1 MQRVDRNLRRA
12 RRLPVLVVLAAL
24 VALVLAPPVAAQVDP
39 RSVADEVDRTGSF
52 LQPDL
57 DDDAQQAVEEAN
69 ERGVGV
75 VLVSDPVPAVEL
87 SAQLD
92 GLLASRDSRYTTVLV
107 VTGEG
112 AAARSRTYD
121 SERMRALIDPG
132 TPAFTAFAQGR
143 RAEGIRSFAEGLDDE
158 TVAAPVGEA
167 ESDGVDVPWLT
178 LLVVLALVGVGV
190 GGWWLVRRQQEQ
202 RRETARVEAQRS
214 EIGQQ
219 LRNNADRII
228 HLGDVVLARDD
239 AELID
244 LYDRASGTYR
254 DVSQSLDNAHSP
266 DAVQR
271 LDERLD
277 EAEWQLE
284 VIEARLAGRTPPPR
298 PSPGGIAGAAS
309 PVTTPPAPPGSTNA

>member
-1 MQRVDRNLRRA
+1 MHRVDPNLRRA

-24 VALVLAPPVAAQVDP
+24 VALVLAAPVGAQVDP
-39 RSVADEVDRTGSF
+39 ASVADEVDRTGSF
-52 LQPDL
+52 IQPDL
-57 DDDAQQAVEEAN
+57 DDDARQAIEEAN

-75 VLVSDPVPAVEL
+75 VLLSDPVPALDL
-87 SAQLD
+87 SAQL
-92 GLLASRDSRYTTVLV
+92 GELLADRGSRYTTVLV

-121 SERMRALIDPG
+121 SGRIGALIDPG

-143 RAEGIRSFAEGLDDE
+143 RADGIRTFAEGLDDE
-158 TVAAPVGEA
+158 TVGAPVGET

-178 LLVVLALVGVGV
+178 LLVVLALIGVGV
-190 GGWWLVRRQQEQ
+190 GGLWLVRRQREQ
-202 RRETARVEAQRS
+202 RREAARVEAQRS
-214 EIGQQ
+214 EVGQQ

-228 HLGDVVLARDD
+228 HLGDVVVARGD

-244 LYDRASGTYR
+244 LYERASGTYR
-254 DVSQSLDNAHSP
+254 DVSQSLDSAHSP

-271 LDERLD
+271 LDDRLD

-284 VIEARLAGRTPPPR
+284 VIEARLAGKTPPP
-298 PSPGGIAGAAS
+298 PPTGGDAGDAP
-309 PVTTPPAPPGSTNA
+309 PVATPPAPPASTDG